1 MATTTTTAPSPDQT
15 AATDLRLMERIVFE
29 KGTVIFTEGEPGS
42 MAYVVQTG
50 LVEISRAMP
59 GGQRL
64 VLAEVGPSGIF
75 GEMALIDGK
84 PRSATAVALDDTLCV
99 VIREKQMN
107 ERLDR
112 SDPFVRG
119 LVRVLV
125 RNVRNTNTKLR

>member
-1 MATTTTTAPSPDQT
+1 MTTTTAPPPNSP
-15 AATDLRLMERIVFE
+15 TDLRLLERITFA
-29 KGTVIFTEGEPGS
+29 KGTVIFNEGEPGS
-42 MAYVVQTG
+42 MAYVVQSG

-59 GGQRL
+59 EGKHL

-84 PRSATAVALDDTLCV
+84 PRSATAIALEDTLCV
-99 VIREKQMN
+99 VIREKQMT

>member
-1 MATTTTTAPSPDQT
+1 MTTTTAPPPNST
-15 AATDLRLMERIVFE
+15 TDLRLLERTMFA
-29 KGTVIFTEGEPGS
+29 KGTVIFNEGEPGS
-42 MAYVVQTG
+42 MAYVVQSG
-50 LVEISRAMP
+50 LIEISRAMP
-59 GGQRL
+59 DGKRL

-84 PRSATAVALDDTLCV
+84 PRSATALALEDTLCV
-99 VIREKQMN
+99 VIREKQMT